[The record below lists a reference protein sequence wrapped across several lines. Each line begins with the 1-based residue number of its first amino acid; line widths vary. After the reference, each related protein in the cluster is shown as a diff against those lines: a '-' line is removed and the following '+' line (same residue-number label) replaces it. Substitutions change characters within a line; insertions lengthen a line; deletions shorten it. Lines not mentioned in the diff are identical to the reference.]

1 MRLSSH
7 QQTLIKQV
15 LSKHFG
21 DSSEIRVFGSRL
33 DDNARGGDIDLYIEP
48 VLTMADDIVE
58 AKLNALVELHQQLG
72 EQKIDLVINRKKGL
86 VLPIYQVAKQQG
98 VLL

>member
-1 MRLSSH
+1 MRLSSQ
-7 QQTLIKQV
+7 QQTVIKQT
-15 LSKHFG
+15 LAKHFG
-21 DSSEIRVFGSRL
+21 ESSEIRLFGSRL
-33 DDNARGGDIDLYIEP
+33 DDNARGGDIDVYIEP
-48 VLTMADDIVE
+48 ELTAVDEIID

-72 EQKIDLVINRKKGL
+72 EQKIDLVINRKSGL